1 MIAALLAASLT
12 FTATATG
19 VGKGTPLEFVFVG
32 KDSDRDYEAMFI
44 LDEPID
50 VLCRRMEQAGLPR
63 GRPTEQSSCRLWPV
77 GCALTFDPPLEKFV
91 ATTLPEGIVSAP
103 PIYTGGSRT
112 EKGELV
118 AANEMP
124 ASFFS
129 LYTLSQS
136 PIVFDGIYDQG
147 IVYGAHLP
155 KSELKKGSKVSFT
168 VSWDGKTMPR
178 HLDLHITETNA
189 IHVIAALRDHTMDGA
204 VDVTVSFDPA
214 LSVSAAKSAAQALSL
229 LDSPRIK
236 LNGRAD
242 GNLFY
247 RAFLPD
253 VSWTNRTTR
262 LVQPFELTLS
272 ASSEK
277 LIFIDE
283 DWNVEGDDPKL
294 TLKPIS
300 FSEAGAHKK
309 TDTCFIFASPDC
321 KLGRVFN
328 AMSMLK
334 GANIRNWYIF
344 LETYP

>member
-1 MIAALLAASLT
+1 MIATFLAASLT

-44 LDEPID
+44 VDEPIA
-50 VLCRRMEQAGLPR
+50 VLCQRMEQAGLPR
-63 GRPTEQSSCRLWPV
+63 GRPTDQASCRLWPV
-77 GCALTFDPPLEKFV
+77 GCPLAFDPPLEKFI
-91 ATTLPEGIVSAP
+91 ATTLPEGVVSAP

-118 AANEMP
+118 AATEMP
-124 ASFFS
+124 ASIFS

-136 PIVFDGIYDQG
+136 PIVFDGLYDQG
-147 IVYGAHLP
+147 VVYGAHLP
-155 KSELKKGSKVSFT
+155 KSEMKKGSKVAFT
-168 VSWDGKTMPR
+168 VSWDAKAMPR
-178 HLDLHITETNA
+178 HLVLHITQTNA
-189 IHVIAALRDHTMDGA
+189 LPVMTALHDRSKECAM
-204 VDVTVSFDPA
+204 DVTVSFDPA
-214 LSVSAAKSAAQALSL
+214 LSVSAAKSAAEALSL

-236 LNGRAD
+236 LNGLAD

-272 ASSEK
+272 DSAET
-277 LIFIDE
+277 LIFIEE

-300 FSEAGAHKK
+300 FAEAGAHKK

-321 KLGRVFN
+321 KLDRIFSVM
-328 AMSMLK
+328 AKLK
-334 GANIRNWYIF
+334 GTNIRNWYVF
-344 LETYP
+344 SETKP